1 MGAKS
6 REPRAEKGI
15 ERAMRIGCYTFSFL
29 PTVGGAELL
38 LHGLAES
45 LTERGHAVT
54 VWAPKVRGTD
64 NRVAARYCLR
74 RYGRPSSKRFG
85 ARQTLPRLLLETW
98 RRRLDVLHC
107 HGAYPAG
114 YVGTAFKRLTGTPL
128 LIRPH
133 GADIL
138 PGEWIDRDPRLA
150 ARMRHALLAAD
161 AVVAQG
167 TFLAERLQSL
177 GVPSA
182 KLRVIPNGVRLSE
195 ESVRALPAGG
205 SLLAVGSLTPKKGF
219 DVLLQA
225 FRLVR
230 QRRPEARL
238 IIAGDGPEGSRLR
251 GLASALGVADAV
263 CFPGLVT
270 GEPKAALFEEARI
283 FVSSS
288 RREPFANAN
297 LEAMAAGLPIVATRV
312 GGNAEMVEDTVSGLL
327 VEPEDPDALA
337 EAVLRLMD
345 DPRQTDLM
353 ARAARVRAKE
363 YDWDRMVDRYEALY
377 REVASPARR
386 G

>member
-1 MGAKS
+1 M
-6 REPRAEKGI
+6 EPGI
-15 ERAMRIGCYTFSFL
+15 GRAMRIGCYTFTFL

-45 LTERGHAVT
+45 LVARGHAVT
-54 VWAPKVRGTD
+54 VWAPRVRGRD
-64 NRVAARYCLR
+64 NRVAAQYCLR

-107 HGAYPAG
+107 HGAYPDG
-114 YVGTAFKRLTGTPL
+114 YVGAAFKRLTGTPL
-128 LIRPH
+128 VIRPH

-150 ARMRHALLAAD
+150 ARTRRALLAAD

-167 TFLAERLQSL
+167 EFLAERLRSL
-177 GVPSA
+177 GVASSR
-182 KLRVIPNGVRLSE
+182 LRVIPNGVRLWDGPACA
-195 ESVRALPAGG
+195 RPAAPGILAL
-205 SLLAVGSLTPKKGF
+205 GSLTPKKGF

-230 QRRPEARL
+230 QRVPEARL
-238 IIAGDGPEGSRLR
+238 TIAGDGPEGARLR
-251 GLASALGVADAV
+251 ELASSLGIADAV
-263 CFPGLVT
+263 HFPGFT
-270 GEPKAALFEEARI
+270 SGEAKTALLAEARV

-312 GGNAEMVEDTVSGLL
+312 GGNVEMVEDGVSGLL

-337 EAVLRLMD
+337 KALLRLMD
-345 DPRQTDLM
+345 DSRQAEIM
-353 ARAARVRAKE
+353 GRAARTRATE
-363 YDWDRMVDRYEALY
+363 YAWDRMVDRYEALY